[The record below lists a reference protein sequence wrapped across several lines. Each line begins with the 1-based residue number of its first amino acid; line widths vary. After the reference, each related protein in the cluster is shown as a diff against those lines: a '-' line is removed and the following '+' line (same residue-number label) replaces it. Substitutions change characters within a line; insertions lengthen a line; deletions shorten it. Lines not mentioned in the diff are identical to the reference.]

1 MNKCAICGREFDAA
15 EPLVLFSAPKTHTD
29 YYACSSCERQIN
41 RVLESKDPDEYR
53 KALNYIYTFAA
64 ETQNHD
70 IKAYLTEFLEN
81 NADHEILKKL
91 VVMNGPDLVMGKL
104 KTKDYYQ
111 TTTAYPTDT
120 DGWIAGMKILLW
132 IAFIAIVGIG
142 ISIAAPFFRY
152 QIGLG
157 ILIVVLSLVVAFMT
171 VAGSMVFLNMAQDIR
186 AIRNKQDS
194 EK

>member
-1 MNKCAICGREFDAA
+1 MNKCAICGREFDAT

-29 YYACSSCERQIN
+29 YYACSSCEQQIN
-41 RVLESKDPDEYR
+41 RVLESKDPNEYR

-70 IKAYLTEFLEN
+70 VKAYLTEFLEN

-120 DGWIAGMKILLW
+120 DGWIAATFTAGVFRGTFSSTRLRPTHATKTDPPM
-132 IAFIAIVGIG
+132 IAQRRSTPAGTAGASAASFQRVSNQP
-142 ISIAAPFFRY
+142 IS
-152 QIGLG
+152 
-157 ILIVVLSLVVAFMT
+157 
-171 VAGSMVFLNMAQDIR
+171 NR
-186 AIRNKQDS
+186 ARV
-194 EK
+194 